1 MANTYNW
8 RIMQLDAKIH
18 ENDLDNV
25 IYTVH
30 WRYSAEDNSDEA
42 NPIHADIIGT
52 LGVTYNPDEP
62 FIQYADLTKEDVVGW
77 LEAGLDVENMKSNLD
92 QQIELQKNPVDEYL
106 RPDWD

>member
-8 RIMQLDAKIH
+8 RINALDAKIH

-30 WRYSAEDNSDEA
+30 WSFIAKDDSEEPVLASS
-42 NPIHADIIGT
+42 IGT
-52 LGVTYNPDEP
+52 LGVKYNPESS
-62 FIQYADLTKEDVVGW
+62 FISYDDLTKEDVVGW
-77 LEAGLDVENMKSNLD
+77 LEEGLDVDSMKENLD
-92 QQIELQKNPVDEYL
+92 KQIELKKNPVDETL

>member
-8 RIMQLDAKIH
+8 RINALDAKIH

-30 WRYSAEDNSDEA
+30 WSFIGQDDSEEPVSASS
-42 NPIHADIIGT
+42 IGT
-52 LGVTYNPDEP
+52 LSVQYTEENP
-62 FIQYADLTKEDVVGW
+62 FISYDDLTKEDVVGW
-77 LEAGLDVENMKSNLD
+77 LEDGLDVDSMKENLD
-92 QQIELQKNPVDEYL
+92 KQIELKKNPVDETL